1 MCDFIGLR
9 VFAHDPADPQRN
21 DAEVVCSERVPH
33 EAAGFRHFVQ
43 MLAQLSFGGC
53 VLAAIQPRQ
62 GLGLGCISVWPRGSY
77 RRVLLGMGSLAQEQ
91 SEQMRQLHD
100 VEHPSVRTLTAK

>member
-1 MCDFIGLR
+1 MRQL
-9 VFAHDPADPQRN
+9 
-21 DAEVVCSERVPH
+21 
-33 EAAGFRHFVQ
+33 GFGTLFQ

-53 VLAAIQPRQ
+53 VFAAIQLRQ

-91 SEQMRQLHD
+91 SEQMRQLRD
-100 VEHPSVRTLTAK
+100 VEHSSVRTLTAR